1 MRIDTSANIQF
12 SDDGN
17 LVYFNVNTDE
27 LFDVNLS
34 YPGMMNALKKAV
46 RDSKEV
52 VPFQTGLLRRSYSM
66 DVLNQSTVRVY
77 FDPSK
82 IKGATRLGRVV
93 TEYYPKYLKDKAK
106 TFNWLDLVMRRFL
119 KSLIVEIRE
128 MNKQKQREDALKL
141 AALLLF
147 YKMFNDNLKEK
158 IKEGSGG

>member
-1 MRIDTSANIQF
+1 MRIDTSVNIQF